1 MGLCRVSGT
10 QDCEYLSL
18 RIISHTVIGSDIPLL
33 TLLLAFH
40 ALQAFQQAEQV
51 LRILAGGLSGRLH
64 PLHARVIDAITPL
77 LNISVRG
84 SCVVDVLTFR
94 RGVSHALLPLLPPHH
109 LQQIQRGDSVAVFN
123 LALQLWEAE
132 RAVVD
137 LPTLSQLTYLSA
149 LVDAAQYKVCA

>member
-1 MGLCRVSGT
+1 MVPAFAYSSRFSPF
-10 QDCEYLSL
+10 
-18 RIISHTVIGSDIPLL
+18 HT
-33 TLLLAFH
+33 
-40 ALQAFQQAEQV
+40 LQAFQQAEQV

-84 SCVVDVLTFR
+84 RQSMAALACGHTAA
-94 RGVSHALLPLLPPHH
+94 HAFKPLAPPQSP
-109 LQQIQRGDSVAVFN
+109 QQIQRGDSVAVFN

-149 LVDAAQYKVCA
+149 LVDAAQYKVGT